1 MANWLQQKKLE
12 SVYGRAKTTDSE
24 HAMSQKMLIL
34 VDGKLDI
41 FTAKTHA
48 LEFQHVRVREDVHNK
63 WNVAGSEVFGKHT
76 VLPKCPDPGYVGL
89 LGHGL
94 APSEC

>member
-41 FTAKTHA
+41 FTAKTAVSLIRYRPGEVVAVLDRAHA
-48 LEFQHVRVREDVHNK
+48 GQDLEAIV
-63 WNVAGSEVFGKHT
+63 GS
-76 VLPKCPDPGYVGL
+76 PR
-89 LGHGL
+89 
-94 APSEC
+94 